1 MYRQVPSKLPGTWT
15 RGHEGSL
22 ICSSAL
28 AARAPLR
35 KVGPRLMVMELNQI
49 MNNPNATHCG
59 LSFTSSSV
67 SMSASSRSL
76 GTTGVAL
83 RTVVSRLT
91 WTIILRAEWW
101 RWGIS
106 NQNTLRC
113 SLCLYRGAALLQE
126 LWVIF
131 EDNPSKN
138 IVEVQHKKLLSLAG
152 RWQNT

>member
-1 MYRQVPSKLPGTWT
+1 M
-15 RGHEGSL
+15 
-22 ICSSAL
+22 CSSAL

-91 WTIILRAEWW
+91 WTILLRAE
-101 RWGIS
+101 R
-106 NQNTLRC
+106 
-113 SLCLYRGAALLQE
+113 
-126 LWVIF
+126 
-131 EDNPSKN
+131 
-138 IVEVQHKKLLSLAG
+138 
-152 RWQNT
+152 